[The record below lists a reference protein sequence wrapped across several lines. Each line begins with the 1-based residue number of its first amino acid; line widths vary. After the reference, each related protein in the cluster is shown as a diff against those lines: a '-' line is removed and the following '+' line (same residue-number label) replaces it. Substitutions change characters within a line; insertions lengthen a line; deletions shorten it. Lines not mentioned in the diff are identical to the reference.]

1 MFQKILPAVLVAGLA
16 LSGAAQAGTM
26 TTTAPVTTPAAKVAT
41 PVAATSA
48 EVSGVIKK
56 VNLKHRYIVLDNGV
70 RYHLAKGFEISGLKR
85 GEKVQVTYTVKGKV
99 HEASMV
105 KAM

>member
-1 MFQKILPAVLVAGLA
+1 MFQKILPAILVAGLA

-26 TTTAPVTTPAAKVAT
+26 TTAPVTTPMAKVAT

-56 VNLKHRYIVLDNGV
+56 VNLKHRFIVLDNGV